1 MNYCGFIN
9 DHCRHITSCFFFLI
23 KKGGNLQK
31 MTLKRK
37 KRKVIFPQNH
47 ENYNLLGRVQEGGG
61 GYVSI
66 TFPLSLLIFPTFTLT
81 LTPPLPPSSAM
92 LRVCPLN
99 VRGFRC
105 WVIHKYKCSLLC
117 NIFKITQYLIEYR
130 KHLWP
135 QLNVSLQLPNLVK
148 QRNIMP
154 TYITINETTVYL

>member
-1 MNYCGFIN
+1 
-9 DHCRHITSCFFFLI
+9 
-23 KKGGNLQK
+23 

-47 ENYNLLGRVQEGGG
+47 ENYNLLGRVQEGELRK
-61 GYVSI
+61 YYFSFI
-66 TFPLSLLIFPTFTLT
+66 TVDFPYLHPHLNPS
-81 LTPPLPPSSAM
+81 PLHPSSAM